1 MTNDNGS
8 LNSPYIAFDGSI
20 FRTRE
25 SLDEYLKMAMTE
37 YKSYDVDKAQ
47 AYTDNDNLNAV
58 LNYLINDDM
67 QVHPYIVTK
76 IISRVYD
83 FMQYKWMQYNT
94 SFPDECYLDVLKK
107 ISSIFYNKWVQ
118 ACKEFDENPAA
129 LIHKACLY
137 EQLYIKT

>member
-1 MTNDNGS
+1 MTNDNVS

-20 FRTRE
+20 FRTQE
-25 SLDEYLKMAMTE
+25 ALDEYLKIAMAE

-58 LNYLINDDM
+58 LNYLINDDIP
-67 QVHPYIVTK
+67 VHPYIVTK

-83 FMQYKWMQYNT
+83 FMNYKWMQYNM

-107 ISSIFYNKWVQ
+107 ISIRFYNKWVH
-118 ACKEFDENPAA
+118 ACKEFDEDPAA

-137 EQLYIKT
+137 EQLYNKS